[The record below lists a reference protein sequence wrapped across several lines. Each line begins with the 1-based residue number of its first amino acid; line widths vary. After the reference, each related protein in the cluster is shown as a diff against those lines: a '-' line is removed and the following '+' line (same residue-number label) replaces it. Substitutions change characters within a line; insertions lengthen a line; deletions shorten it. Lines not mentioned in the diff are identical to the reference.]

1 MSSQLRVLNIE
12 DSEEDSLRLVTELL
26 RGDYELDFERV
37 YTPDDMSEALTHR
50 EWDIIIS
57 DYSMPN
63 FSGLDALEILQ
74 KHELDL
80 PFIIVSGVISEEKAI
95 TALKAGAHDFI
106 GKDNYARLLPAIERE
121 LRDAE
126 VRRSRRKVEEE
137 LKVSEEKFR
146 AIASTA
152 NDAIIIVDNDCKVS
166 YWNPGAEAIFE
177 YTNQEAIDRQLH
189 KLIVPERDRDDYQ
202 KRFSW
207 MIKTINTVGERRIG
221 GRTHNRICI
230 RKNGKEFPIE
240 FSNSAVL
247 IKDQWHIVEIIR
259 DISERKQLEIQLMQ
273 SQKMEAIGTLAS
285 GIAHEINTPTQFI
298 GDNITFFNDVFGDII
313 DLLLKFRGLIE
324 KIRNGQL
331 TEDQIEEIEKAIER
345 ADLDYLREEIPNAI
359 QQSLDGI
366 QRVTSIVR
374 AMRDF
379 AHPGPEEK
387 TPLDINNAINST
399 ITVARNEW
407 KYVADVETDFDKT
420 LPLVPCIAGEFNQII
435 LNMIVNSAHAIADV
449 VGDGSEGK
457 GKIRIT
463 TGRDGDSVVIR
474 ISDTG
479 SGIPEAIRNRIFDP
493 FFTTKEVG
501 KGTGQGLSIAHSV
514 IVDKHGGKIDFE
526 TEEGKGTTFI
536 IQLPLDEQQTEAN

>member
-1 MSSQLRVLNIE
+1 MSRQLRVLNIE
-12 DSEEDSLRLVTELL
+12 DSETDSLQLVTELL
-26 RGDYELDFERV
+26 RGDYELDYERV
-37 YTPDDMSEALTHR
+37 YTPEDMNEALTRR
-50 EWDIIIS
+50 EWDIIIA

-63 FSGLDALEILQ
+63 FTGLDALKILQ

-80 PFIIVSGVISEEKAI
+80 PFILVSGAIGEEKAV

-126 VRRSRRKVEEE
+126 VRRSRRKTEEE

-152 NDAIIIVDNDCKVS
+152 NDAIIIIDSDCTVS
-166 YWNPGAEAIFE
+166 FWNPGAEEIFG
-177 YTNQEAIDRQLH
+177 YSNQEAIGKELH
-189 KLIVPERDRDDYQ
+189 KLIIPERDHDDYL
-202 KRFSW
+202 KSFSAFIEI
-207 MIKTINTVGERRIG
+207 MASVGERRAS
-221 GRTHNRICI
+221 GRTRERIVL
-230 RKNGKEFPIE
+230 RKDGKEFPIE

-247 IKDQWHIVEIIR
+247 IKGQWHTVEIIR
-259 DISERKQLEIQLMQ
+259 DISERKQLETQLRQ

-298 GDNITFFNDVFGDII
+298 GDNINFFRDAFGGFS
-313 DLLLKFRGLIE
+313 DLLMTFKDLLDKAKGGR
-324 KIRNGQL
+324 L
-331 TEDQIEEIEKAIER
+331 TDVQIEEAGR
-345 ADLDYLREEIPNAI
+345 LFDQADLDYLREEIPVAI

-387 TPLDINNAINST
+387 TPLDLNNAINST

-407 KYVADVETDFDKT
+407 KYVADIETDFDST
-420 LPLVPCIAGEFNQII
+420 LPLVPCIAGEFNQIM
-435 LNMIVNSAHAIADV
+435 LNIIVNAAHAITDV

-457 GKIRIT
+457 GKIKIT
-463 TGRDGDSVVIR
+463 TGRDGGSVMIR

-493 FFTTKEVG
+493 FFTTKDVG

-514 IVDKHGGKIDFE
+514 IVEKHGGNIYFE

-536 IQLPLDEQQTEAN
+536 IQLPLDEQETEAN